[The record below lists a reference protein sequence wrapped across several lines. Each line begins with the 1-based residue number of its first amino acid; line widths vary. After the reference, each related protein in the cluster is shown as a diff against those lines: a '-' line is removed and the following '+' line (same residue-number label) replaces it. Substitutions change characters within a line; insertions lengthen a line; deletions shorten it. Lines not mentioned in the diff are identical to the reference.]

1 MKDIQLIRWLLSFVS
16 NFRNKV
22 ILAVSLGI
30 LSNLAVIVIP
40 LTGVHALLKLVQG
53 DFSTLKFSFIL
64 MLVCGA
70 VRGVA
75 RYCEQYLNHEIAF
88 RLLAVIR
95 EEIFQAL
102 RKLGPARLSG
112 KRSGDLVAAITTD
125 VEALEVFFAHTISPV
140 LIALGT
146 TLVTISYLAFQNLTL
161 ALLLLA
167 GQLLV
172 GIAIPVIGYRQNRAL
187 GDDYQKAFVDLNQK
201 VMEDVASL
209 QDIAQYSL
217 EKKKLQELAKAGKD
231 LNQRYAKRLRQESSL
246 KIWSEAVLLIT
257 AVCILFAGYQLQ
269 LIPEVVL
276 TGTVLSLSSFG
287 PVLALSGLGSSLLTV
302 LASAR
307 RLSVLTTE
315 EAKVTF
321 EDSKET
327 LEDFAENNIDN
338 ISFAYEPEQEGILQD
353 LSLRIEKG
361 DFVGIGGESGNGKST
376 LLKLLMRYWDPQ
388 TGEITFDQTNLKDIQ
403 ETSIHQL
410 EGVMEQTTFIF
421 EDTIAQNIALG
432 KKDATQEEIE
442 TAAQKASLHDWIMTL
457 PEKYETRIGKLSRDV
472 SDGERQRIGLAR
484 MFLHDAP
491 FLLLDEPTSNLDYL
505 NEQAILYS
513 LRNVTEGKTVILV
526 SHRGTTLAIADQ
538 CYELSKGN
546 LKKIEGIE

>member
-161 ALLLLA
+161 AFLLLA

-442 TAAQKASLHDWIMTL
+442 VAAQKASLHDWIMTL

>member
-64 MLVCGA
+64 MLVCGGI
-70 VRGVA
+70 RGVA

-307 RLSVLTTE
+307 RLSVLTAE

-421 EDTIAQNIALG
+421 EDTIAHNIALG

-538 CYELSKGN
+538 CYELSRGN